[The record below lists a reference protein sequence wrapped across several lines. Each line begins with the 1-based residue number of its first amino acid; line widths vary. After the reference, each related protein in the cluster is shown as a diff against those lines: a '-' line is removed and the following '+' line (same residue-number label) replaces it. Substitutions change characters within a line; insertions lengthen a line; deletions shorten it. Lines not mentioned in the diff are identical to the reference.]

1 MLAPISTHLRSFCVL
16 ATCAALLS
24 ACALPA
30 SLTTPVPLD
39 SPMANSLVVQQA
51 KEGRMRPLAVGDFT
65 PIEGKDDA
73 VAETTYLRDT
83 LLVDLQ
89 GASLLDP
96 ASTSVITGQLVHT
109 QMDKGYA
116 TVAARFI
123 VTQQGGRV
131 LYERELRASSTW
143 VPALGTVGARW
154 AAKEQSEV
162 YQKLV
167 GQLFSDPGFRVAL
180 RR

>member
-1 MLAPISTHLRSFCVL
+1 M
-16 ATCAALLS
+16 
-24 ACALPA
+24 
-30 SLTTPVPLD
+30 PVPLD
-39 SPMANSLVVQQA
+39 SPAANSLVVQQA
-51 KEGRMRPLAVGDFT
+51 QEGRIGSLAVGNFS
-65 PIEGKDDA
+65 PIEGKEA
-73 VAETTYLRDT
+73 ALSEATYLRDT

-96 ASTSVITGQLVHT
+96 VSTSVITGQLIHT

-143 VPALGTVGARW
+143 VPALGPVGARW

-162 YQKLV
+162 YQKLM
-167 GQLFSDPGFRVAL
+167 GQLFSDPGFRLAL

>member
-1 MLAPISTHLRSFCVL
+1 MLAPIPMWLRSSCVF
-16 ATCAALLS
+16 TICMVLLS
-24 ACALPA
+24 GCALPA
-30 SLTTPVPLD
+30 SVTMPVPLD
-39 SPMANSLVVQQA
+39 SPVVNSLVVQQA
-51 KEGRMRPLAVGDFT
+51 REGLISPLAVGDFT
-65 PIEGKDDA
+65 PIEGKDAA

-89 GASLLDP
+89 GARLLDP
-96 ASTSVITGQLVHT
+96 AATLVITGQLVHT

-131 LYERELRASSTW
+131 RYERELRASSTW

-162 YQKLV
+162 YQKLL
-167 GQLFSDPGFRVAL
+167 GQLFSDPGFRAAL
-180 RR
+180 QR